1 MGNRNL
7 LAGAAPVGTN
17 DVALLA
23 PALRVAKLKQQADA
37 VLRLR
42 LRRICSTALGCMLTG
57 PALAQTAAPATPGAT
72 SAVATATPSLPDTN
86 SASQATLEEIVVTA
100 QKRAEN
106 IQDVPLSIAAI
117 SGQTLAAEG
126 ITDVLA
132 LQRSIPD
139 LRLDTVQQA
148 AGVSLRVR
156 GMGSYSNAAIDPD
169 VAPYIDGVFIPR
181 AGAILTSFLD
191 VDDVEVLRGPQG
203 TLFGRNATVGA
214 ISIHSNAPS
223 FLRDSGSLAID
234 GGDYGQYKVEGMGNW
249 AASDSFALR
258 AAGFYS
264 HTDGWFKN
272 TYDDRTYGRSD
283 TVAGRL
289 SAKAKILPS
298 LIWTG
303 RLDYAQTTGDGVN
316 GSQPDVATLSPA
328 QLAAFEATSQEP
340 ASALTG
346 PSLTLN
352 QRFDNPS
359 LGDRQIGVSSDL
371 GWDGDSGYSVRLI
384 DSYRHW
390 RNSQDDGD
398 VFGTT
403 LDLLNRLDSFA
414 SNSQSHE
421 LQLLSPSDLL
431 NKRLDFVAGL
441 YYFEETYKTTELW
454 DVGSQYCSFFYGG
467 LHLGFLIP
475 RCQAA
480 PQDDADNGVF
490 NQRETSYA
498 GYGQANFKLVPTVT
512 LTLGAR
518 YTHDKKTGTFL
529 QQVANP
535 YMGAGALR
543 APESDVL
550 STADSHP
557 TWRANL
563 SWQITPDV
571 MSFLSYSTGYKS
583 GGFNNGGSLT
593 TLTAATRTFSP
604 ETSDDVELGLKSTFF
619 QRRLLI
625 NADIFQTDLTNFQ
638 DRSFTST
645 GILVRN
651 AGDIRARGVEWESV
665 AKPIEP
671 FSIDLGVAYLDSIY
685 TSYSNAPD
693 FPACAV
699 VPPALPVAGVSCS
712 TVQNL
717 TGKTP
722 QFAPRW
728 QTDLALEYDSPA
740 FANGW
745 TAQVRGTL
753 NYSSK
758 IYTTS
763 DDNPQSITGGN
774 TLLGARLTF
783 TSPDRSWTLALYGE
797 NLTDVKYFT
806 SKFQEPVASLFGVN
820 NAATGTTLLRGY
832 VGAPLTFGGRI
843 AKSF

>member
-1 MGNRNL
+1 MGKRSL
-7 LAGAAPVGTN
+7 LAGAALVGTYN
-17 DVALLA
+17 VALLA
-23 PALRVAKLKQQADA
+23 PALRVARMKQQADA
-37 VLRLR
+37 VSRLR
-42 LRRICSTALGCMLTG
+42 FRLICSMALGCMLAG
-57 PALAQTAAPATPGAT
+57 PALAQTDAPATPSTAP
-72 SAVATATPSLPDTN
+72 AVTAGTPSPSDTN
-86 SASQATLEEIVVTA
+86 SASQPLEEIVVTA

-106 IQDVPLSIAAI
+106 VQNVPLSIVAV
-117 SGQTLAAEG
+117 SGQALAAQG

-132 LQRSIPD
+132 LQRFIPD
-139 LRLDTVQQA
+139 LRLDTIQQA
-148 AGVSLRVR
+148 AGVSLRIR

-191 VDDVEVLRGPQG
+191 VADVEVLRGPQG

-214 ISIHSNAPS
+214 ISINSNAPS
-223 FLRDSGSLAID
+223 FVRDSGSLTID
-234 GGDYGQYKVEGMGNW
+234 GGDYGQYKVEGIGNW
-249 AASDSFALR
+249 ALNDSFALR
-258 AAGFYS
+258 AAVFDS

-272 TYDDRTYGRSD
+272 TYDGQTYGGSD

-289 SAKAKILPS
+289 SAKAAVSPS
-298 LIWTG
+298 LTWTG

-346 PSLTLN
+346 PSTTLN

-359 LGDRQIGVSSDL
+359 LSDRQIGVSSDL
-371 GWDGDSGYSVRLI
+371 GWEGYGGYSLRLI
-384 DSYRHW
+384 DSYRRW

-403 LDLLNRLDSFA
+403 LDLLNRFDTFS
-414 SNSQSHE
+414 SDSQSHE
-421 LQLLSPSDLL
+421 LQLLSPKDLL
-431 NKRLDFVAGL
+431 NGRLDFVAGL
-441 YYFEETYKTTELW
+441 YYFEEIYKTTEVW

-467 LHLGFLIP
+467 LGLSFLVP
-475 RCQAA
+475 ACEAA
-480 PQDDADNGVF
+480 PQNDADDGIF

-498 GYGQANFKLVPTVT
+498 AYSQANFKIIPTVT

-518 YTHDKKTGTFL
+518 YTQDHKTGTFL
-529 QQVANP
+529 QLVSNP
-535 YMGAGALR
+535 YMGANALR

-571 MSFLSYSTGYKS
+571 MSFVSYSTGYKS

-593 TLTAATRTFSP
+593 ALTAATRTFSP

-625 NADIFQTDLTNFQ
+625 NADIFQTNLTNFQ
-638 DRSFTST
+638 DRSYTST
-645 GILVRN
+645 GIVVRN
-651 AGDIRARGVEWESV
+651 AGDIRARGVELDSV
-665 AKPIEP
+665 IIPVEHFNI
-671 FSIDLGVAYLDSIY
+671 SLGVAYLDSIY
-685 TSYSNAPD
+685 SSYPNAPGL
-693 FPACAV
+693 PACKVA
-699 VPPALPVAGVSCS
+699 PPALPVAGVSCS

-717 TGKTP
+717 TGQTP
-722 QFAPRW
+722 QFSPKW
-728 QTDLALEYDSPA
+728 QTDLALEYDTSA

-758 IYTTS
+758 IFTTD

-774 TLLGARLTF
+774 KLLGARLNF
-783 TSPDRSWTLALYGE
+783 TSPDKTWNLALYGE
-797 NLTDVKYFT
+797 NLTNVKYFT
-806 SKFQEPVASLFGVN
+806 SKIVEPLDSFFGVR

-832 VGAPLTFGGRI
+832 VGDPLTFGGRI
-843 AKSF
+843 SKSF

>member
-1 MGNRNL
+1 MGKISL
-7 LAGAAPVGTN
+7 LTGAAMVGTN

-23 PALRVAKLKQQADA
+23 SALWVARMKQQAGA
-37 VLRLR
+37 VSRLR
-42 LRRICSTALGCMLTG
+42 FRLICSTALGCMLAG
-57 PALAQTAAPATPGAT
+57 PALAETDAPATASAAPA
-72 SAVATATPSLPDTN
+72 VAADTPSPSDTN
-86 SASQATLEEIVVTA
+86 SASQVIGEIVVTA

-106 IQDVPLSIAAI
+106 VQNVPLSIVAV
-117 SGQTLAAEG
+117 SGQTLAAQG

-132 LQRSIPD
+132 LQRFIPD
-139 LRLDTVQQA
+139 LRLDTIQQA
-148 AGVSLRVR
+148 AGVSLRIR
-156 GMGSYSNAAIDPD
+156 GIGSFSNAAIDPD

-214 ISIHSNAPS
+214 ISIRSNAPS
-223 FLRDSGSLAID
+223 FVGDSGFLAVD
-234 GGDYGQYKVEGMGNW
+234 GGNFGQYKVEGMGNW
-249 AASDSFALR
+249 AVNDSFALR
-258 AAGFYS
+258 AAVFDS
-264 HTDGWFKN
+264 HTDGFFTN
-272 TYDDRTYGRSD
+272 TFDGRTYGRSD
-283 TVAGRL
+283 TVAGRF
-289 SAKAKILPS
+289 SAKAAFTPTLT
-298 LIWTG
+298 WTG

-328 QLAAFEATSQEP
+328 KVAAFEATSTEP

-359 LGDRQIGVSSDL
+359 LGDRQAGVSSDL
-371 GWDGDSGYSVRLI
+371 VWDGFSGYSVRLI

-403 LDLLNRLDSFA
+403 LDLLNRLDSFT

-421 LQLLSPSDLL
+421 LQLLSPKNLL
-431 NKRLDFVAGL
+431 NGRLDFVAGL
-441 YYFEETYKTTELW
+441 YYFEERYQTTEQW

-467 LHLGFLIP
+467 IHLGFLIP

-480 PQDDADNGVF
+480 PQINADNGVF

-498 GYGQANFKLVPTVT
+498 GYSQANFKIVPTVT

-518 YTHDKKTGTFL
+518 YTKDDKTGTFVQL
-529 QQVANP
+529 AANP
-535 YMGAGALR
+535 FFGAGSLR

-550 STADSHP
+550 STADKHP

-571 MSFLSYSTGYKS
+571 MSFVSYSTGYKS
-583 GGFNNGGSLT
+583 GGFNSGGSLNA
-593 TLTAATRTFSP
+593 LTAATRTFSP
-604 ETSDDVELGLKSTFF
+604 ETSDDIELGLKSTFF
-619 QRRLLI
+619 ERRLLI
-625 NADIFQTDLTNFQ
+625 NADIFQTNLTNFQ

-651 AGDIRARGVEWESV
+651 AGDIRARGVELDSV
-665 AKPIEP
+665 VIPVEHINI
-671 FSIDLGVAYLDSIY
+671 SLGVAYLDSIY
-685 TSYSNAPD
+685 SSYPNAPGL
-693 FPACAV
+693 PACKVA
-699 VPPALPVAGVSCS
+699 PPALPVEGVSCS

-717 TGKTP
+717 TGQTP
-722 QFAPRW
+722 QFAPKW
-728 QTDLALEYDSPA
+728 QTDLALEYDSSA

-745 TAQVRGTL
+745 TAQVRGTF

-758 IYTTS
+758 IFTTS

-774 TLLGARLTF
+774 KLYGARINF
-783 TSPDRSWTLALYGE
+783 TSPDRSWNLALYGE
-797 NLTDVKYFT
+797 NLTNVRYFT
-806 SKFQEPVASLFGVN
+806 SKIVEPLDSLFGVR
-820 NAATGTTLLRGY
+820 NAATGTTLLRGF
-832 VGAPLTFGGRI
+832 VGDPLTFGGRI
-843 AKSF
+843 SKRF

>member
-1 MGNRNL
+1 MGKRSL
-7 LAGAAPVGTN
+7 LAWAAMVGTN

-23 PALRVAKLKQQADA
+23 PALRVARMKQQADA
-37 VLRLR
+37 VSQLRFR
-42 LRRICSTALGCMLTG
+42 LICSTALGCMLAG
-57 PALAQTAAPATPGAT
+57 PALAQTDAPATP
-72 SAVATATPSLPDTN
+72 SAAPVVTAGTPSPSDTN
-86 SASQATLEEIVVTA
+86 SDSQTLEEIVVTA

-106 IQDVPLSIAAI
+106 VQNVPLSIVAV
-117 SGQTLAAEG
+117 SGQALAAQG

-132 LQRSIPD
+132 LQRLIPD
-139 LRLDTVQQA
+139 LRLDTIQQA
-148 AGVSLRVR
+148 AGVSLRIR

-191 VDDVEVLRGPQG
+191 VADVEVLRGPQG

-214 ISIHSNAPS
+214 ISINSNAPS
-223 FLRDSGSLAID
+223 FVRDSGSLAVD
-234 GGDYGQYKVEGMGNW
+234 GGDYGQYKVEGIGNW
-249 AASDSFALR
+249 AVNDSFALR
-258 AAGFYS
+258 AAVFDS

-272 TYDDRTYGRSD
+272 TFDGQTYGRSD

-289 SAKAKILPS
+289 SAKAAVTPS
-298 LIWTG
+298 LTWTG

-316 GSQPDVATLSPA
+316 GNQPDVATLSPA
-328 QLAAFEATSQEP
+328 QLAGFEATSQEP

-359 LGDRQIGVSSDL
+359 LSDRQIGVSSDL
-371 GWDGDSGYSVRLI
+371 AWDGYGGYSLRLI
-384 DSYRHW
+384 DSYRRW

-403 LDLLNRLDSFA
+403 LDLLNRFDTFTSD
-414 SNSQSHE
+414 SQSHE
-421 LQLLSPSDLL
+421 LQLLSPKDLL
-431 NKRLDFVAGL
+431 SGRLDFVAGL
-441 YYFEETYKTTELW
+441 YYFEETYKTTEVW
-454 DVGSQYCSFFYGG
+454 DLGSQYCSFFYGSF
-467 LHLGFLIP
+467 HLGSLIP
-475 RCQAA
+475 PCEAA
-480 PQDDADNGVF
+480 PQNNATNGVF

-498 GYGQANFKLVPTVT
+498 AYSQANFKIVPTVT

-518 YTHDKKTGTFL
+518 YTQDYKTGTFL
-529 QQVANP
+529 QLAANP

-550 STADSHP
+550 STADNHP

-563 SWQITPDV
+563 SWQITPEV
-571 MSFLSYSTGYKS
+571 MSFVSYSTGYKS

-593 TLTAATRTFSP
+593 ALTAATRTFLP

-625 NADIFQTDLTNFQ
+625 NADIFQTNLTNFQ
-638 DRSFTST
+638 DRSYTST

-651 AGDIRARGVEWESV
+651 AGDIRARGVELDSV
-665 AKPIEP
+665 VIPVEHFNI
-671 FSIDLGVAYLDSIY
+671 SLGAAYLDSIY
-685 TSYSNAPD
+685 SSYPNAPGL
-693 FPACAV
+693 PACTVA
-699 VPPALPVAGVSCS
+699 PPALPVAGVSCS

-717 TGKTP
+717 TGQTP
-722 QFAPRW
+722 QFSPKW
-728 QTDLALEYDSPA
+728 QTDLALEYDTSA

-758 IYTTS
+758 IFTTS

-774 TLLGARLTF
+774 KLLGARLNF
-783 TSPDRSWTLALYGE
+783 TSPDKTWNLALYGE
-797 NLTDVKYFT
+797 NLTNVKYFT
-806 SKFQEPVASLFGVN
+806 SKIVEPLDSLFDVR
-820 NAATGTTLLRGY
+820 NAATGATLLRGY
-832 VGAPLTFGGRI
+832 VGDPLTFGGRI
-843 AKSF
+843 SKSF